1 LYGKG
6 EIKMP
11 EAVMKNNRLV
21 YSIIALISFVVLAF
35 LFWLIYF
42 KDSAAETSDT
52 VASLPALNA
61 LLNSLSAVCLI
72 LGLRAIKA
80 SRQLVHKRFML
91 SALAFSA
98 LFLISYIIYHNLHG
112 DTPFTGT
119 GFIRPLYF
127 FILISHI
134 VLSAVMLPMI
144 LTTVYFALTGNFSK
158 HPKIARYTF
167 PIWLYVSVTG
177 VLIFFMLN
185 YWV

>member
-1 LYGKG
+1 
-6 EIKMP
+6 M
-11 EAVMKNNRLV
+11 AVSVSQSNRLV
-21 YSIIALISFVVLAF
+21 YAIVALASFAIFAF

-42 KDSAAETSDT
+42 KDSAAETSDA
-52 VASLPALNA
+52 VASLPTLNA
-61 LLNSLSAVCLI
+61 LFNSLSAVCLI
-72 LGLRAIKA
+72 LGLRAIKTG
-80 SRQLVHKRFML
+80 RQLIHKRFML
-91 SALAFSA
+91 SALTFSA

-119 GFIRPLYF
+119 GLIRPVYF

-158 HPKIARYTF
+158 HPKIARFTF

-177 VLIFFMLN
+177 VLIFTLLN
-185 YWV
+185 YYG